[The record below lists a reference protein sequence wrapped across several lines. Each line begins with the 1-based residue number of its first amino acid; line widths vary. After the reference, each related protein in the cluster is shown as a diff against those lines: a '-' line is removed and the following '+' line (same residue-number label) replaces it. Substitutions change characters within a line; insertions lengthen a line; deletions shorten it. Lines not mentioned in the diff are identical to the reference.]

1 MSQLCFVICRQKK
14 KKQLLKKIS
23 QVDSAE
29 YQQKGLGDYKQSF
42 SSSLK
47 TSKIVALNIAKSLD
61 A

>member
-1 MSQLCFVICRQKK
+1 M
-14 KKQLLKKIS
+14 KKIS

-47 TSKIVALNIAKSLD
+47 TSKIVALNIAKSLN